1 MPDFV
6 TDIWNTVFF
15 NPMLNGLVVLYG
27 LSFKDLGLTIGVFT
41 IIIRVIM
48 LPLTLRQLHSTKAMS
63 LMQPKLAAMQKRY
76 AGDKQKLASEQMR
89 LYKEAG
95 INPLGCLGPM
105 VIQFPIWIGLY
116 QSILLAL
123 ASTPESLISLSK
135 HLYSW
140 LPQVHELVPL
150 NSQFLWVD
158 LGQPDPIYAIPILV
172 AGSMWVQQKMSTMP
186 GGDERQM
193 QMNQTMQYTMPLMFG
208 FMTLQFASG
217 LAIYWFISNVISIVI
232 QYFVT
237 GWGSL
242 TWFNRFGSG
251 PNPSPAVTDGPDNQP
266 PDASNAAL
274 EGTVDEA
281 STQSRTGNGK
291 PRSQRKDRRR
301 GR

>member
-15 NPMLNGLVVLYG
+15 NPMLNGLVILYG
-27 LSFKDLGLTIGVFT
+27 LSFKDLGVTIAVFT
-41 IIIRVIM
+41 VIIRILM

-63 LMQPKLAAMQKRY
+63 QMQPKLAGIQKRY
-76 AGDKQKLASEQMR
+76 ANDKQKLAQEQMR

-105 VIQFPIWIGLY
+105 VVQFPIWIGLY

-123 ASTPESLISLSK
+123 ATTPESLISLSK

-150 NSQFLWVD
+150 NSQFLWLD
-158 LGQPDPIYAIPILV
+158 LGQPDPVYAIPILV

-186 GGDERQM
+186 GGDERQQ

-242 TWFNRFGSG
+242 TWFNRGSG
-251 PNPSPAVTDGPDNQP
+251 ASPSPAAAGPSDEP
-266 PDASNAAL
+266 PDAPAAG
-274 EGTVDEA
+274 EGAADEA
-281 STQSRTGNGK
+281 STQSRTSNGK
-291 PRSQRKDRRR
+291 SGSKRKDRRR